1 MPNFQFDREQI
12 VALVQA
18 LKPGKKIKF
27 GKVMIVYNRTRGNYT
42 IMLAGAYIEET
53 INIEDIVNSVIGLN
67 QD

>member
-12 VALVQA
+12 VTLVQA

-27 GKVMIVYNRTRGNYT
+27 GKVTIVYNRVRGNYT

>member
-12 VALVQA
+12 VTLVQA

-27 GKVMIVYNRTRGNYT
+27 GKVTIVYNRTRGNYT

>member
-1 MPNFQFDREQI
+1 MPNAQFDREQI
-12 VALVQA
+12 VTLIQA

-27 GKVMIVYNRTRGNYT
+27 GKVTIVYNRTRGNYT

-53 INIEDIVNSVIGLN
+53 IDIEDIVNSVIGLN